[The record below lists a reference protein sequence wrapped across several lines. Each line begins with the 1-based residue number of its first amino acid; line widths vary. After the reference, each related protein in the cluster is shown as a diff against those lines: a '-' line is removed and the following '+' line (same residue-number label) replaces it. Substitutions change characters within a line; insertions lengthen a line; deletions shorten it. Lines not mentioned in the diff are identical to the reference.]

1 MIYKMKQKNKIIA
14 ILLVALLATT
24 MLGVATAAVDAKKVK
39 DTKTVNNVLKL
50 ADNIHTK
57 PLYDG
62 QLLKVDKN
70 KTLTKVKENKI
81 EKLNTGAYL
90 QKVNYKQIS
99 EILKKSKT
107 THTLKEDKIPKY
119 KGNIPG
125 I

>member
-1 MIYKMKQKNKIIA
+1 MKQKNKIIA

-24 MLGVATAAVDAKKVK
+24 MLGAATAAVDAKKVK

-107 THTLKEDKIPKY
+107 THTQRR
-119 KGNIPG
+119 
-125 I
+125 